1 VGLLSGK
8 AIIITGAGGGIG
20 AATAHRLAAEGAAVG
35 LLDLNEANAV
45 ATAKSVSEAGGK
57 AVGRGA
63 NVANRE
69 EYAEV
74 CRSVVRELGRLDGI
88 VSSAIWI
95 KYDPVQDV
103 TQEIIDRSFGV
114 GITSVIWAAQIAI
127 EHMKSGG
134 ALVNFSSPA
143 ATMGFNNTAA
153 YTATK
158 GAVAAMTRQMAVEL
172 GPRGIRVNA
181 IAPGPT
187 PTPGSNAVINE
198 EGWKKRMARTPLN
211 KLAQTSDI
219 ANTALYLTS
228 DLSGHVNGVVVTV
241 DGGLSISGP

>member
-1 VGLLSGK
+1 MGLLSGK

-20 AATAHRLAAEGAAVG
+20 AATAFRLAGEGAALG
-35 LLDLNEANAV
+35 LLDLNEANAA
-45 ATAKSVSEAGGK
+45 ATAKAITDKGGK
-57 AVGRGA
+57 AVARGA
-63 NVANRE
+63 NVADRE
-69 EYAEV
+69 AYADV
-74 CRSVVRELGRLDGI
+74 ARSVVGDLGRLDGI

-95 KYDPVQDV
+95 KYDPVQEV

-114 GITSVIWAAQIAI
+114 GITAVIWAAQIAV

-143 ATMGFNNTAA
+143 ATMGFNNTSA

-158 GAVAAMTRQMAVEL
+158 GAVAAMTRQLAVEL

-211 KLAQTSDI
+211 KLAEPNDI

-241 DGGLSISGP
+241 DGGLSIAGP